1 MEQAREQRQTE
12 LLKSYEFNCECEACV
27 NNYPMPNKLRRI
39 DKSFKLPSFGRF
51 GSNQDLLNE
60 LERNNQFMID
70 NIKHHPC
77 FETAAVLMRNKELIR
92 TVSERA
98 SYPFDFISK

>member
-1 MEQAREQRQTE
+1 MEQPREQRQAE
-12 LLKSYEFNCECEACV
+12 LLKSYEFNCECLACV

-51 GSNQDLLNE
+51 GSNQALLDELKGNNE
-60 LERNNQFMID
+60 FLSDIIQ
-70 NIKHHPC
+70 HHPC
-77 FETAAVLMRNKELIR
+77 FETAAILMRNKELIR

-98 SYPFDFISK
+98 SFPFDFISK